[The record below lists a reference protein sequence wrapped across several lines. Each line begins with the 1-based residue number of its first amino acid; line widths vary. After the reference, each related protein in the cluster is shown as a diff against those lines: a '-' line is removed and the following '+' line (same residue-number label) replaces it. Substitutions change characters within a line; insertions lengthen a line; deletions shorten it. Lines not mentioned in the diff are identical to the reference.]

1 MNIFEIVFQGY
12 KARSRDCVGEAV
24 PGEGDVG
31 VGQKFCDCDRR
42 PAVSFTPVA
51 TFLNHI
57 FDDFHRESFCSS
69 SGTCFISLKGSDA
82 MKYDFRA
89 VTRDL
94 WFINYESLTSH
105 M

>member
-1 MNIFEIVFQGY
+1 MVPLPWQGY

-51 TFLNHI
+51 AFLNHI
-57 FDDFHRESFCSS
+57 FDDFDRESFCSS
-69 SGTCFISLKGSDA
+69 SGTFFISLKGSPEGSSDPE
-82 MKYDFRA
+82 FRSSILCD
-89 VTRDL
+89 V
-94 WFINYESLTSH
+94 IEISG
-105 M
+105 